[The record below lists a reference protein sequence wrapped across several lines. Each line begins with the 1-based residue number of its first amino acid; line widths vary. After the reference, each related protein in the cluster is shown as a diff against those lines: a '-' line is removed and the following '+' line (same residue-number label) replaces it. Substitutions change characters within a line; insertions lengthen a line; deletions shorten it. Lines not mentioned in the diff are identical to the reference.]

1 MRNFFTVLLNNCI
14 FPTVTP
20 RLKIPLVSPLNWV
33 YNQHKQ
39 TQSFINIEYTPIIE
53 TSEVEKFRFTEAL
66 AQNKYVGSMR
76 NLVPQKPYFPGI
88 NEH

>member
-1 MRNFFTVLLNNCI
+1 MLVLLFCSTTKH
-14 FPTVTP
+14 FLTVTS
-20 RLKIPLVSPLNWV
+20 RFEISLVSLLNWV

-53 TSEVEKFRFTEAL
+53 TSEVEKFHFTETL
-66 AQNKYVGSMR
+66 AQNKYVCR
-76 NLVPQKPYFPGI
+76 VWNLVPQKPYFPGI